1 MPLDPSIPLAA
12 RGPRIEYNP
21 VNPINAM
28 LQGEQLRGA
37 QQANALRQ
45 LQMQQSQRE
54 MEQEEVANRL
64 LAGAISPE
72 GEIDYNRVIQG
83 MAGAGQA
90 GKIPA
95 LLAQREQ
102 AGVRQAQMQ
111 AAQATRQRA
120 MLDQALSVLKG
131 ANEQNYPTLRS
142 AIISQAPALG
152 QFFPET
158 YDKHSIDA
166 LVGRVEQEVAK
177 VIPAGGALVGKSG
190 QELYRNPAETK
201 DPAPTELAK
210 LLMERAKFQEGSPE
224 HRTYSERIRAL
235 TAGPASTNVT
245 VKLPAQEKA
254 FETALGQGQAKKI
267 MEDFDVARDA
277 RSIIDTVHTGR
288 RLLESGMITGFG
300 AEALTSI
307 GAALNQAGFSFA
319 SEPVANTQAFA
330 ANMAQNVGRVIKQF
344 GAGTGLSN
352 ADREYA
358 EKMAGGKITLDRKAI
373 ERILDI
379 NERAARNAIKY
390 HNQRIKGVKTP
401 QPLEIEEPPTFA
413 PQGAAVSQIP
423 KSSSATPPA
432 AAVEFLRANPGTKA
446 QFDAKY
452 GAGAA
457 DLVLR
462 SR

>member
-1 MPLDPSIPLAA
+1 MPLDPSIALAA

-37 QQANALRQ
+37 REANALRQ
-45 LQMQQSQRE
+45 LQVQQAQRE
-54 MEQEEVANRL
+54 MQQEEVANRL
-64 LAGAISPE
+64 LSEAISPE
-72 GEIDYNRVIQG
+72 GEIDYSRLFPS

-90 GKIPA
+90 GRIPG

-111 AAQATRQRA
+111 AAQATRQKA

-131 ANEQNYPTLRS
+131 ANEQNYPMLRS

-158 YDKHSIDA
+158 YDKASIDA
-166 LVGRVEQEVAK
+166 LVGRVEKEVEK
-177 VIPAGGALVGKSG
+177 VIPAGGALVGQG
-190 QELYRNPAETK
+190 GRELYRNPAETK
-201 DPAPTELAK
+201 GPAPTELAK
-210 LLMERAKFQEGSPE
+210 LLTERAQFQEGSPE
-224 HRTYSERIRAL
+224 YRTYSERIRAL

-245 VKLPAQEKA
+245 VKLPEQEKA

-277 RSIIDTVHTGR
+277 RGIIDTVHTGR

-307 GAALNQAGFSFA
+307 GAALNQAGISFA

-358 EKMAGGKITLDRKAI
+358 EKMAGGKVTLDRKAL

-390 HNQRIKGVKTP
+390 HNERIKNVETEPSLK
-401 QPLEIEEPPTFA
+401 IEEPPASA
-413 PQGAAVSQIP
+413 PKPVIMP
-423 KSSSATPPA
+423 LSSS
-432 AAVEFLRANPGTKA
+432 LRP
-446 QFDAKY
+446 
-452 GAGAA
+452 
-457 DLVLR
+457 V
-462 SR
+462 